1 MGPEPRGD
9 YRREKMSIQMNW
21 DEPYSA
27 IDVDSPR
34 YDHEYELYA
43 ALEDAETCWGEVT
56 SQHLS
61 EVSLAGDSWPGA
73 VHDIDRAFRVVV
85 ELRKKLG
92 LPHTRETRRTADGR
106 IYQVWGPV
114 LDAPADASQDIP
126 F

>member
-1 MGPEPRGD
+1 M
-9 YRREKMSIQMNW
+9 RE
-21 DEPYSA
+21 
-27 IDVDSPR
+27 
-34 YDHEYELYA
+34 DHESGLYA
-43 ALEDAETCWGEVT
+43 ALEAAEECLFEVT

-61 EVSLAGDSWPGA
+61 EVAFAGDSWPGA
-73 VHDIDRAFRVVV
+73 VHDIDRAFRAVV

-114 LDAPADASQDIP
+114 SDAPADASQDIP